1 MRKKLTAED
10 IRSRVESRF
19 PNFDVVSIDD
29 DLAHITMRD
38 RKCGYEWKI
47 DRHKGLYDNVICP
60 ICGQKISLMIRG

>member
-47 DRHKGLYDNVICP
+47 DTRY
-60 ICGQKISLMIRG
+60 R